1 MEKSKIRELWFQVNA
16 ARRAVLRPY
25 FQEIGLT
32 VGQGQPRILNSLRKY
47 GTMTQRELADRCF
60 VDVTTISR
68 TVDRLVK
75 AGLLRKEI
83 DPACRRSCL
92 ISLTEEGREKAEQV
106 KEIFEKGDEIWWE
119 AFDEEELDAFYR
131 QLQKMEESL
140 KGERTK

>member
-1 MEKSKIRELWFQVNA
+1 MEKSKIRELWFQTNVL
-16 ARRAVLRPY
+16 RREVLRPY

-68 TVDRLVK
+68 TVDRLVD

-83 DPACRRSCL
+83 DPECRRACL
-92 ISLTEEGREKAEQV
+92 ISLTEDGKKKADQV
-106 KEIFEKGDEIWWE
+106 QEIFQKGDEIWLE
-119 AFDEEELDAFYR
+119 AFDDEELEMLSR
-131 QLQKMEESL
+131 QLQKMQESL
-140 KGERTK
+140 KGVKRK

>member
-1 MEKSKIRELWFQVNA
+1 MDKCKIRELWFQVNTL
-16 ARRAVLRPY
+16 RRAALRPY

-83 DPACRRSCL
+83 DPSCRRSCL
-92 ISLTEEGREKAEQV
+92 ISLTEEGREKSEQV

-119 AFDEEELDAFYR
+119 AFDEEELETFYR

>member
-1 MEKSKIRELWFQVNA
+1 
-16 ARRAVLRPY
+16 
-25 FQEIGLT
+25 
-32 VGQGQPRILNSLRKY
+32 
-47 GTMTQRELADRCF
+47 MTQRELADRCF

-83 DPACRRSCL
+83 DPSCRRSCL

-119 AFDEEELDAFYR
+119 AFDEEELETFYR